1 MRFSASAR
9 SIAASIPCDRAG
21 SAAGT
26 SSNRAVVIAGL
37 HFRMDRYEISS
48 QSVRQL
54 DFRPIAMKIDPP
66 RPRGRPR
73 GFDRD
78 AALDRALPVFWRQG
92 YEGASIADL
101 TQAMGI
107 TTPSLYGAFGSKER
121 LYREALDRYRAD
133 PQRAAPWAMA
143 APTAREA
150 VRLILEGS
158 ARDFTDPAHPPG
170 CMISTA
176 VLTCAP
182 ENRPAAAALT
192 SMRGNTVA
200 RLRGRFAR
208 AVAEG
213 ELPPGT
219 DPDEL

>member
-1 MRFSASAR
+1 
-9 SIAASIPCDRAG
+9 
-21 SAAGT
+21 
-26 SSNRAVVIAGL
+26 
-37 HFRMDRYEISS
+37 
-48 QSVRQL
+48 
-54 DFRPIAMKIDPP
+54 MKTDPP

-78 AALDRALPVFWRQG
+78 TALDRALPVFRRQG
-92 YEGASIADL
+92 YEGASVADL
-101 TQAMGI
+101 TAAMGI

-133 PQRAAPWAMA
+133 AQRAAPWAMA

-150 VRLILEGS
+150 IQQILEGS
-158 ARDFTDPAHPPG
+158 ARDFSDPAHPPG

-182 ENRPAAAALT
+182 ENRPAAAAVT

-200 RLRGRFAR
+200 RLRTRFAR
-208 AVAEG
+208 ALEDG

-219 DPDEL
+219 DPDELARFYGAIIQGLSVQALDGAGLDGLMKIVRRAMAAWPAAEPAVNPAA

>member
-1 MRFSASAR
+1 
-9 SIAASIPCDRAG
+9 
-21 SAAGT
+21 
-26 SSNRAVVIAGL
+26 
-37 HFRMDRYEISS
+37 
-48 QSVRQL
+48 
-54 DFRPIAMKIDPP
+54 MKTDPP
-66 RPRGRPR
+66 RSRGRPR

-92 YEGASIADL
+92 YEGASVADL
-101 TQAMGI
+101 TAAMGI

-158 ARDFTDPAHPPG
+158 ARDFSDPAHPPG

-182 ENRPAAAALT
+182 ENRPAAAMVT

-200 RLRGRFAR
+200 RLRTRFAR
-208 AVAEG
+208 ALEEG

-219 DPDEL
+219 DPDELARFYGAIIQGLSVQALDGAGRDDLMKIVRRAMAAWPED

>member
-1 MRFSASAR
+1 
-9 SIAASIPCDRAG
+9 
-21 SAAGT
+21 
-26 SSNRAVVIAGL
+26 
-37 HFRMDRYEISS
+37 
-48 QSVRQL
+48 
-54 DFRPIAMKIDPP
+54 MKTDPP

-101 TQAMGI
+101 TAAMGI

-121 LYREALDRYRAD
+121 LYREVLDRYRAD
-133 PQRAAPWAMA
+133 PRRAAPWAMT
-143 APTAREA
+143 APTARET
-150 VRLILEGS
+150 VRQILESS
-158 ARDFTDPAHPPG
+158 ARDFSDPAHPPG

-182 ENRPAAAALT
+182 ENRPAAAAVT
-192 SMRGNTVA
+192 TMRGNTVA
-200 RLRGRFAR
+200 RLRARFSR
-208 AVAEG
+208 AVEEG

-219 DPDEL
+219 DPDELARFYGAIIQGLSVQALDGADYDALMKIVRRAMAAWPET

>member
-1 MRFSASAR
+1 
-9 SIAASIPCDRAG
+9 
-21 SAAGT
+21 
-26 SSNRAVVIAGL
+26 
-37 HFRMDRYEISS
+37 
-48 QSVRQL
+48 
-54 DFRPIAMKIDPP
+54 MKTDPP

-73 GFDRD
+73 GFDRE

-101 TQAMGI
+101 TAAMGI
-107 TTPSLYGAFGSKER
+107 TTPSLYGAFGSKEQ

-133 PQRAAPWAMA
+133 AQRAAPWTMS
-143 APTAREA
+143 APNARET

-158 ARDFTDPAHPPG
+158 ARDFSNPAHPPG

-182 ENRPAAAALT
+182 ENRPTAAALT
-192 SMRGNTVA
+192 SMRSNTVA
-200 RLRGRFAR
+200 RLRTRFTR
-208 AVAEG
+208 ALEEG

-219 DPDEL
+219 DPDELARFYGAIIQGLSVQALDGAGYDDLMKIVRRAMAAWPAA